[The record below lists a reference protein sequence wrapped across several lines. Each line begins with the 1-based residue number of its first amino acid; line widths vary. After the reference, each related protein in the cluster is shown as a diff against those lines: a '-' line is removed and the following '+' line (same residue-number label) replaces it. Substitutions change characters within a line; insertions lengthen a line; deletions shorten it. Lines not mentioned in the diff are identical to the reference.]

1 MAKTFN
7 LHFGIQID
15 GNDYTEVLT
24 KMCNMRQDILNSVN
38 KEVVLRFINVDLD
51 EKEFSAMVEL
61 VGINDTSLL
70 GKIIAQIKNG
80 EFDEND
86 RFYCFTEHDVE

>member
-24 KMCNMRQDILNSVN
+24 KMCNMRQDILNNVN
-38 KEVVLRFINVDLD
+38 NEAILRF
-51 EKEFSAMVEL
+51 
-61 VGINDTSLL
+61 LL
-70 GKIIAQIKNG
+70 MLTWMKKIFPQW
-80 EFDEND
+80 
-86 RFYCFTEHDVE
+86 